1 MAYLCPVC
9 AEPQADAEHLANHM
23 AFTALI
29 RGTDHEEWLDEHTP
43 NWGEDDDEAL
53 AARLRDIDAV
63 EETDHPIDEV
73 DTGDRGHANR
83 QNPGID
89 RRAVGDGET
98 LDDEAR
104 AILEDAREL
113 TRRMDE
119 SDGET
124 E

>member
-9 AEPQADAEHLANHM
+9 GEPQVDAEHLANHL

-29 RGTDHEEWLDEHTP
+29 RGTDHEDWLDEHMP

-53 AARLRDIDAV
+53 AARLRDLDAIA
-63 EETDHPIDEV
+63 EIDHPIDGA
-73 DTGDRGHANR
+73 DTTHDHTNR
-83 QNPGID
+83 QGPGIGG
-89 RRAVGDGET
+89 RSVGDGET